1 MEDKKK
7 NIWVVSSDE
16 QLRELASTVLSKG
29 YSVRGFKNP
38 AEINDA
44 LGKIKDFNE
53 VPAAIVADYTN
64 EKKGDVAQVISAAQ
78 NFIVPIPVIVQSGDE
93 GIGAQMLENDAAAF
107 IKKPYDNGNKSLLNT
122 IEMVVR
128 SNEKKSVWIVNN
140 NPALSN
146 KMKDI
151 LGSQRYNFVVFD
163 SDKDAVDVLSNIA
176 VNNKKKPDLIIVDNN
191 TLNGMSVVKKATEI
205 GDIRTIIES
214 SANVEA
220 VAKSNGAGFILRSE
234 IDNKLEDVVNDILKK
249 SAPNP
254 GKKLSMAR

>member
-1 MEDKKK
+1 MEDKKR

-16 QLRELASTVLSKG
+16 QLRELASAVLSNG

-38 AEINDA
+38 EEMKDA
-44 LGKIKDFNE
+44 LGKDFNE

-64 EKKGDVAQVISAAQ
+64 EKKGDVTQAISAAK

-93 GIGAQMLENDAAAF
+93 GIRAQMLENDAAAF

-122 IEMVVR
+122 VEMVVR

-140 NPALSN
+140 NPGLSN

-176 VNNKKKPDLIIVDNN
+176 ANNKKKRDLIIVDNN
-191 TLNGMSVVKKATEI
+191 T
-205 GDIRTIIES
+205 
-214 SANVEA
+214 
-220 VAKSNGAGFILRSE
+220 
-234 IDNKLEDVVNDILKK
+234 
-249 SAPNP
+249 
-254 GKKLSMAR
+254 